1 VYDGH
6 GAPIVDCMLEI
17 WQADSQGRFSDPQ
30 DKCALPNSSF
40 KRFGRVGT
48 DAKGGYAFD
57 TIKPG
62 VVPDPNGKPQA
73 PHIVLAVFARGML
86 LHLYTWYFEDEAAN
100 ANVAKPARSAPLP
113 EQVAIANPDRPDQVT
128 SYDFDVTARCEKLCD
143 QTPPA
148 AVMVND
154 QVIAGRDVA
163 GDCIDHVVDELG
175 RKPMLAQ
182 GGTSGRAR
190 YIGANAIPPARGV
203 SPQDCLALAVPA
215 HRAALRNAGR
225 RSTGLSLSAFA
236 AGGAAAA
243 GIAGC
248 LVACSAV
255 TAAGVAGCFAFRSEL
270 LAAAAADASAR
281 FRSATA
287 AARLASRAA
296 RISASLAAACSSS
309 LALTSPTGLPSR
321 STRAAPATMPFR
333 YIARRA

>member
-1 VYDGH
+1 
-6 GAPIVDCMLEI
+6 M
-17 WQADSQGRFSDPQ
+17 
-30 DKCALPNSSF
+30 CALPNTSF

-48 DAKGGYAFD
+48 DAKVGYAFD

-62 VVPDPNGKPQA
+62 VVPDPDGKPQA

-163 GDCIDHVVDELG
+163 GDCIDHVVDEL
-175 RKPMLAQ
+175 
-182 GGTSGRAR
+182 
-190 YIGANAIPPARGV
+190 
-203 SPQDCLALAVPA
+203 
-215 HRAALRNAGR
+215 
-225 RSTGLSLSAFA
+225 
-236 AGGAAAA
+236 
-243 GIAGC
+243 
-248 LVACSAV
+248 
-255 TAAGVAGCFAFRSEL
+255 
-270 LAAAAADASAR
+270 AADASAR

-333 YIARRA
+333 YITRRA

>member
-1 VYDGH
+1 MVS
-6 GAPIVDCMLEI
+6 PPLS
-17 WQADSQGRFSDPQ
+17 SQSRQ
-30 DKCALPNSSF
+30 NSSSGSGAA
-40 KRFGRVGT
+40 KRRKFAT
-48 DAKGGYAFD
+48 CPPTSLPLAKWY
-57 TIKPG
+57 
-62 VVPDPNGKPQA
+62 A
-73 PHIVLAVFARGML
+73 PHFNPAGFVL
-86 LHLYTWYFEDEAAN
+86 EAAN

-225 RSTGLSLSAFA
+225 RSTGLSL
-236 AGGAAAA
+236 
-243 GIAGC
+243 
-248 LVACSAV
+248 
-255 TAAGVAGCFAFRSEL
+255 
-270 LAAAAADASAR
+270 
-281 FRSATA
+281 
-287 AARLASRAA
+287 
-296 RISASLAAACSSS
+296 
-309 LALTSPTGLPSR
+309 
-321 STRAAPATMPFR
+321 
-333 YIARRA
+333 